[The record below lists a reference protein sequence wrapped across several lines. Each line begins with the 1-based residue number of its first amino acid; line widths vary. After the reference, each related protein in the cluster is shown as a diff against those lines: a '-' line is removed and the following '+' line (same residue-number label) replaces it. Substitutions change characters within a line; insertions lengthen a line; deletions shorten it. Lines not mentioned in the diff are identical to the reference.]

1 MSHILAFFMAT
12 LLLFGTMPV
21 SLAQQQSLQAQ
32 AEADAHRDVNRDMRE
47 SLWFLSGL
55 MSSGVG
61 CAAGGTGGF
70 LFGLLIGGISETN
83 CISFISDDPLESCTI
98 AGAILCGVLTVPTAI
113 FIYPHKPSPPPERL
127 LGKSPEYIEAY
138 TQIYK
143 SEIASLRKTLVTKGS
158 IAGNVGFVLAMLL
171 LYAGMF

>member
-1 MSHILAFFMAT
+1 MSHILAFLMAT

-70 LFGLLIGGISETN
+70 LFGLLIGGVSETN

-113 FIYPHKPSPPPERL
+113 FIYPHNPSPPVERL
-127 LGKSPEYIEAY
+127 PGKSPEYIEAY

-158 IAGNVGFVLAMLL
+158 ITGNVGFVLAMLL

>member
-1 MSHILAFFMAT
+1 MSHIPAFFMAT

-32 AEADAHRDVNRDMRE
+32 AEVDAHRDVNRDMRE

-70 LFGLLIGGISETN
+70 LFGLLIGGISERN
-83 CISFISDDPLESCTI
+83 CISFISDDPLGSCTI

-113 FIYPHKPSPPPERL
+113 FIYPHNPSPPLKRL
-127 LGKSPEYIEAY
+127 LGKPPEYVEVYLQAY
-138 TQIYK
+138 RSKTI
-143 SEIASLRKTLVTKGS
+143 SLRKRWVTAGS
-158 IAGNVGFVLAMLL
+158 ITANLGVGAMLL
-171 LYAGMF
+171 LDNTANR

>member
-1 MSHILAFFMAT
+1 MSHIPTFFMAT

-32 AEADAHRDVNRDMRE
+32 AEVDAHRDVNRDMRE

-83 CISFISDDPLESCTI
+83 CISFISDDPLGSCTI
-98 AGAILCGVLTVPTAI
+98 AGAILCGVLTVPTTI
-113 FIYPHKPSPPPERL
+113 FIYPHNPSPPLKRL
-127 LGKSPEYIEAY
+127 LGKPPEYVEVYLQAY
-138 TQIYK
+138 RSKTI
-143 SEIASLRKTLVTKGS
+143 SLRKRWVTAGS
-158 IAGNVGFVLAMLL
+158 ITANLGIGAMLL
-171 LYAGMF
+171 LDNTANR